1 MKIKFINLKKNFN
14 KRKKIYSKFDN
25 LIKKNQ
31 IMGGK
36 FLEDFEKKIS
46 SYFKIKHCISVA
58 NGTDALEIAIEA
70 LNLKKNS
77 EIIVPANTWISAASA
92 VVRQN
97 YNLVFCDIDL
107 DDYNINIKDLKKKIT
122 KNTSAIIIVH
132 LYGKAAKIREISK
145 LAKKRGIKII
155 EDCAQSTGTMIK
167 KKHVGT
173 FGEISTVSF
182 YPTKNLG
189 SFGDGGCILTNS
201 DKLNTIC
208 RRIKNHGSLKR
219 HDHELIGRNS
229 RLDNFQAVA
238 ILEKF
243 QHLNSHIKK
252 KNLLAKIYFKNLL
265 FQKNNVLL
273 PNIKKDEVHSFHQ
286 FVIYCKY
293 RNKLKKYLKKKGV
306 EALIHYPKMLSD
318 LKFFNK
324 NKSSTS
330 IKIAKN
336 LGNKILSLPIS
347 HEHTRNEIRFICN
360 RINEFYNKE
369 IFKKNII

>member
-1 MKIKFINLKKNFN
+1 MKIKFVNLNKTFN

-132 LYGKAAKIREISK
+132 LYGKAAK
-145 LAKKRGIKII
+145 
-155 EDCAQSTGTMIK
+155 
-167 KKHVGT
+167 
-173 FGEISTVSF
+173 
-182 YPTKNLG
+182 
-189 SFGDGGCILTNS
+189 
-201 DKLNTIC
+201 
-208 RRIKNHGSLKR
+208 
-219 HDHELIGRNS
+219 
-229 RLDNFQAVA
+229 
-238 ILEKF
+238 LEKY
-243 QHLNSHIKK
+243 QN
-252 KNLLAKIYFKNLL
+252 
-265 FQKNNVLL
+265 
-273 PNIKKDEVHSFHQ
+273 
-286 FVIYCKY
+286 
-293 RNKLKKYLKKKGV
+293 
-306 EALIHYPKMLSD
+306 
-318 LKFFNK
+318 
-324 NKSSTS
+324 
-330 IKIAKN
+330 
-336 LGNKILSLPIS
+336 
-347 HEHTRNEIRFICN
+347 
-360 RINEFYNKE
+360 
-369 IFKKNII
+369 